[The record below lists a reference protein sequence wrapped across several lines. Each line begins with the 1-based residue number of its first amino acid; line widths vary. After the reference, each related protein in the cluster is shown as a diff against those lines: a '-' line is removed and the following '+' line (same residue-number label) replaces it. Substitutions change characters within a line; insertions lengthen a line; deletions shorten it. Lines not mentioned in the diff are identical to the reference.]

1 MLKTR
6 LLASFVLDTH
16 RADRICLY
24 CRTGKTE
31 TEEHFLFECPNYE
44 EQRRW
49 FIGEMTLLNQ
59 KYNRK
64 MGKIEFLNEVFR
76 SKDINIFNTLGRFL
90 QKCWETR
97 SLMGSNSA
105 KVSNLFFWK
114 LETAWEYY
122 HKGVTWYIYVYIC
135 TYFSYFLCRM

>member
-1 MLKTR
+1 MITQLR
-6 LLASFVLDTH
+6 LSAHKLEIEVGRHKKLD

-105 KVSNLFFWK
+105 KVSNLFF
-114 LETAWEYY
+114 
-122 HKGVTWYIYVYIC
+122 
-135 TYFSYFLCRM
+135 